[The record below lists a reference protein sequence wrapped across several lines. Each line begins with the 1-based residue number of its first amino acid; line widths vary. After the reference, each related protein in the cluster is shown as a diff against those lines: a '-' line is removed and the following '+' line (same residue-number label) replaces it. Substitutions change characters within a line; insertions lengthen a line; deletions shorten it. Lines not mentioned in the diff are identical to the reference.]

1 MAFAD
6 PPDNIGLGYDGY
18 DDKIP
23 DFEYEI
29 FLQNIIKYS
38 TDKCDVLWLSLNSR
52 HTFMAG
58 HVIHKMLGWL
68 RGEWEAKSC
77 VQTFTFGQHNHRDLG
92 NNHRLL
98 YRLMK
103 TGTEIYPDAIRV
115 PSWRQL
121 NGDKRETV
129 SNVER
134 FRQLSFTKDCM
145 YDVSSSAALLAMTL
159 SLICSPVVAHLE
171 ELRQL
176 AEWTLSWLNSP
187 RPSASK

>member
-1 MAFAD
+1 MVI
-6 PPDNIGLGYDGY
+6 NEQTLVG
-18 DDKIP
+18 
-23 DFEYEI
+23 EYQGMCLT
-29 FLQNIIKYS
+29 FL
-38 TDKCDVLWLSLNSR
+38 VL
-52 HTFMAG
+52 
-58 HVIHKMLGWL
+58 
-68 RGEWEAKSC
+68 
-77 VQTFTFGQHNHRDLG
+77 
-92 NNHRLL
+92 
-98 YRLMK
+98 
-103 TGTEIYPDAIRV
+103 P
-115 PSWRQL
+115 
-121 NGDKRETV
+121 ETV